1 MFVILYVLFFKSNF
15 FYFFIYIYIYIN
27 MAKSRINKMRT
38 QKRVKRKT
46 QKRMNKRK
54 NKIYK
59 KSKKINKYF
68 YSGGSSNRQRPRTRG
83 GSGSGSQRGLH
94 RGKPLGE
101 IGRKTEKLLLNYL
114 SARGRDYQAARDTSG
129 FIQVEDMLH
138 VFRLIQ
144 VVEVRLKINPEINKS
159 RDYYDG
165 SLNTGETVNMNI
177 YTDDAWPREDAYGEA
192 QLLNA
197 EYIGE
202 LLTWMD
208 SAAFLNTVEGTGRT
222 WAQIIVRDAGASIQG
237 FDDEH
242 EQTNAKAAAN
252 KNLKMPYTLSGS
264 YTPYLTFPDENIHIE
279 PEEKNRLAK
288 ERMQEG
294 LKTLLAQGVIDL
306 SNGDALSVI
315 NQVAGVFGE
324 GVESQARKNLLTD
337 AVDAF
342 LDQYPK
348 HDDQIIISTIIHDKV
363 SAGAVAERMHHR
375 FHTTD
380 DASVDGAPVDEAS
393 VDDASVDFLA
403 NLRRQATQRTMQAAG
418 LPLEEEGE
426 E

>member
-1 MFVILYVLFFKSNF
+1 
-15 FYFFIYIYIYIN
+15 
-27 MAKSRINKMRT
+27 MRT

-68 YSGGSSNRQRPRTRG
+68 YSGGSSNRQRTQYG
-83 GSGSGSQRGLH
+83 GA
-94 RGKPLGE
+94 LGE
-101 IGRKTEKLLLNYL
+101 IGRKTEVELLDYL
-114 SARGRDYQAARDTSG
+114 RERGDEYREASDTFE

-144 VVEVRLKINPEINKS
+144 VVEVRLGINREINKS

-177 YTDDAWPREDAYGEA
+177 YTNDEWPTEVHHYDEVHI
-192 QLLNA
+192 LNA

-252 KNLKMPYTLSGS
+252 KNLKMPYALSGS

-294 LKTLLAQGVIDL
+294 LTVLHERDVISLSHADTLGVIHGVVNVL
-306 SNGDALSVI
+306 GEQGAQAALRRTL
-315 NQVAGVFGE
+315 
-324 GVESQARKNLLTD
+324 ES
-337 AVDAF
+337 AVVAF
-342 LDQYPK
+342 LHPYTLDKQV
-348 HDDQIIISTIIHDKV
+348 IISELVYDKV
-363 SAGAVAERMHHR
+363 KELHEQDAAQSAARRMMAHVGH
-375 FHTTD
+375 
-380 DASVDGAPVDEAS
+380 AAAPDPESFVGH
-393 VDDASVDFLA
+393 
-403 NLRRQATQRTMQAAG
+403 AAA
-418 LPLEEEGE
+418 PDPESFVVPPPPED
-426 E
+426 